1 MAEWRQPPR
10 KPIAIALELLEKG
23 VLPGL
28 PPLVKLERDDN
39 GQIVASSNMTILN
52 LFLIWFGPM
61 REDRLAIR
69 ILIVQVLCG
78 VLGLLIRHQFARVV
92 FGMDNRV

>member
-10 KPIAIALELLEKG
+10 KPIAMGLELLEKG
-23 VLPGL
+23 VLPGF
-28 PPLVKLERDDN
+28 PPLINLERDDK
-39 GQIVASSNMTILN
+39 GQIVKSSNLTILN

-69 ILIVQVLCG
+69 ILIVQILCG
-78 VLGLLIRHQFARVV
+78 VMGLLIRHQFARVV